1 LQIRNVKHRRAIS
14 PVLATVILIAITL
27 IAAIAIAGFVFGL
40 FGTFT
45 SGQNMQL
52 STQACYASGSAG
64 GHTLSSNSTVWFTL
78 SGNLYVGG
86 CILAITNT
94 GGASG
99 SITGCSIY
107 GTAGTVGK
115 MSAAHGATFT
125 PATVTVPAGTTSAKP
140 VYVGCEA
147 GTGVTI
153 TVGAGVTGSLV
164 VASGSPLA
172 YSAIG
177 T

>member
-1 LQIRNVKHRRAIS
+1 MKIDSPRRRKAIS

-52 STQACYASGSAG
+52 STQACYASGNGKS
-64 GHTLSSNSTVWFTL
+64 TNSTTFFVL
-78 SGNLYVGG
+78 NPYPGG
-86 CILAITNT
+86 CILAITNS
-94 GGASG
+94 GGATG

-107 GTAGTVGK
+107 GAPGTVGK
-115 MSAAHGATFT
+115 ITGAHGATFT
-125 PATVTVPAGTTSAKP
+125 AGTVPVPAGTTSAKP

-147 GTGVTI
+147 VTQ
-153 TVGAGVTGSLV
+153 TVTSGGAVTGSLV

>member
-1 LQIRNVKHRRAIS
+1 LIIKNVKHRRAIS

-52 STQACYASGSAG
+52 STQACYASGSSG
-64 GHTLSSNSTVWFTL
+64 GHTLSSNNTAFFTL
-78 SGNLYVGG
+78 SPYPGG
-86 CILAITNT
+86 CVLAITNT

-99 SITGCSIY
+99 SITTCSIY
-107 GTAGTVGK
+107 GAAGTVGK
-115 MSAAHGATFT
+115 ITAAHGATFT
-125 PATVTVPAGTTSAKP
+125 AGTVTVPAGTTTAKP

-147 GTGVTI
+147 GATTTVVT
-153 TVGAGVTGSLV
+153 GAGVTGSLT

>member
-1 LQIRNVKHRRAIS
+1 LIIKNVKHRRAIS

-52 STQACYASGSAG
+52 STQACYASGNG
-64 GHTLSSNSTVWFTL
+64 KSSNSTTFFVL
-78 SGNLYVGG
+78 NPYPGG

-94 GGASG
+94 GGSSG
-99 SITGCSIY
+99 SITSCSIY
-107 GTAGTVGK
+107 GVAGTVGK
-115 MSAAHGATFT
+115 ITGAHGATFT
-125 PATVTVPAGTTSAKP
+125 AGTVVVAAGTTTSKP

-147 GTGVTI
+147 VTQ
-153 TVGAGVTGSLV
+153 TVVSGAAVTGSLV